1 MSVKSDI
8 AKSSQWSILAMNFTA
23 HRLLAE
29 RILEGKIEEVPKNNP
44 LPLCNGE
51 DVT

>member
-1 MSVKSDI
+1 MSVKIDI

-29 RILEGKIEEVPKNNP
+29 RILEWKKEDILKHNP